1 MSCFRPAVLF
11 LGLLLIGCGS
21 GNDGPLMT
29 HGKPVAHWLQEL
41 QKPDP
46 KLRKKAIAALGHVGA
61 LDPATIPALTG
72 AVKDRDAT
80 VRSEAILALLNI
92 GPAAKDAIPVLNEA
106 RNDKDAMVSSYAAKA
121 LERIQGGK

>member
-1 MSCFRPAVLF
+1 MSCFRPALIF
-11 LGLLLIGCGS
+11 LGSLLIGCGGGS
-21 GNDGPLMT
+21 HEPLMT

-46 KLRKKAIAALGHVGA
+46 KVRKKAVAALGHVGA
-61 LDPATIPALTG
+61 LDPAAIPALTG

-92 GPAAKDAIPVLNEA
+92 GPPAKDAIPTLNEA
-106 RNDKDAMVSSYAAKA
+106 CNDKDAAVRSYAAKA
-121 LERIQGGK
+121 VARIQGDN